1 MIEPSRLYPVE
12 APPGRSDIYLADI
25 ARGLYRNRWLVI
37 GIAAAVIAAAAVFTV
52 FQTPEYESEAAVQI
66 HFERAARSSALTDLG
81 AAIGLGDLVN
91 REAGRIGTDILVM
104 QSRGIIEHIADSLTL
119 HVQMTEPRAA
129 RVAVF
134 SAVDAPRNVV
144 PATVEFRHRGNGVY
158 DVRVEPASEE
168 PPRRA
173 PGVAHDPGWDPEAAW
188 RALFEHPARVE
199 VGQPFEIGNVD
210 LTLDPALSEAP
221 PDRITVEV
229 RDFRGAVE
237 AVRSNL
243 DVATA
248 QSGTQIILVGYR
260 HPDPVLVA
268 AVPNA
273 ITSSFVRHKIETS
286 QWENRSR
293 GNFLREQVGH
303 YAGTLEEAEARLQA
317 FREREQVI
325 NAPAQATEQV
335 RHYAELLSHRD
346 EIVQERDA
354 LHRLLARLRNET
366 SPDSA
371 HETYRELAAFPVFF
385 VNSAIQN
392 IIRSLIEL
400 ENQRAELMIRR
411 TEESIDVRGIDTR
424 VRELELQLLETAESY
439 LASRENQLASLDA
452 TLSQFAD
459 LAGQVPA
466 REVALARLTRE
477 QELLTEIYGEL
488 QLRLHEVEV
497 EEAVEPLD
505 VQLLDPALVP
515 NRPVSPRPMLNLVLG
530 AFLGIAL
537 GLLAAFTRQIVDTKV
552 RSRHDVRIAAGGLPV
567 MATIPRIA
575 SGADRRVN
583 GRLTLRRLRRAR
595 PELGRVSPLV
605 ARDAPRSPAAEA
617 YRALRTRVFFRRDND
632 APRILILT
640 SAAAGEGKST
650 SAANLAVTLSH
661 QGVATL
667 LIDGD
672 LRRGTLHE
680 IFGVDRTPGLAEV
693 LREEVELGEA
703 LRSIELAG
711 GRLDILP
718 SGAHPENPS
727 ELIGG
732 QRMELVLQD
741 LIDRYDRILID
752 TPPLRSATDAA
763 VLCSMPYT
771 GALMV
776 ARAGFSDRHAI
787 EEVARELQE
796 MGIRVDGVIINDVA
810 VSERPAYGYHS
821 VYAD

>member
-12 APPGRSDIYLADI
+12 PQPDRSDIYLADI
-25 ARGLYRNRWLVI
+25 ARGLYRNRWIAI
-37 GIAAAVIAAAAVFTV
+37 GIATAVIIAAAVFTF
-52 FQTPEYESEAAVQI
+52 FQTPEYESEATVQI
-66 HFERAARSSALTDLG
+66 HIERAARSSALTDLG
-81 AAIGLGDLVN
+81 AAIGLGNLAGW
-91 REAGRIGTDILVM
+91 EAGRIGTDILVM
-104 QSRGIIEHIADSLTL
+104 HSRGIIEHIADSLKL
-119 HVQMTEPRAA
+119 HVQMTEPQAA
-129 RVAVF
+129 RISVF
-134 SAVDAPRNVV
+134 SEVDAPRNVV
-144 PATVEFRHRGNGVY
+144 PATVELRHRGNGVY
-158 DVRVEPASEE
+158 DVRVEPTSEE

-173 PGVAHDPGWDPEAAW
+173 PGAAQDSSWDPEAAW
-188 RALFEHPARVE
+188 RALFEHPRRVE
-199 VGQPFEIGNVD
+199 IGEPFEIGNIA
-210 LTLDPALSEAP
+210 LTLDPALSDAP
-221 PDRITVEV
+221 PDRITVEI
-229 RDFRGAVE
+229 RNFRSTVE

-243 DVATA
+243 EIGTA
-248 QSGTQIILVGYR
+248 ESGTQIILVGYR

-273 ITSSFVRHKIETS
+273 ITNSFVRHKVETS
-286 QWENRSR
+286 QWEHRSR
-293 GNFLREQVGH
+293 GTFLREQVAH
-303 YAGTLEEAEARLQA
+303 YAGTLEDAEARLQA
-317 FREREQVI
+317 FRERERII

-335 RHYAELLSHRD
+335 RRYAELLSRRD

-354 LHRLLARLRNET
+354 LRRLLARLRNPT
-366 SPDSA
+366 TPDRA

-400 ENQRAELMIRR
+400 ENQRAELMVRR
-411 TEESIDVRGIDTR
+411 TEQSIDVRGIDTR
-424 VRELELQLLETAESY
+424 VRELELQLLETAEDY
-439 LASRENQLASLDA
+439 LTSRENQMASLDA
-452 TLSQFAD
+452 ALSQFAD
-459 LAGQVPA
+459 VAGQVPA
-466 REVALARLTRE
+466 REVELARLTRE
-477 QELLTEIYGEL
+477 QELLTEIYSQL

-515 NRPVSPRPMLNLVLG
+515 NRPASPRPILNLVLG

-552 RSRHDVRIAAGGLPV
+552 RSRNDVRLAAGGLPV

-575 SGADRRVN
+575 SGVDRRVN
-583 GRLTLRRLRRAR
+583 GRLTLRRLRRTR
-595 PELGRVSPLV
+595 PELARVSPLV
-605 ARDAPRSPAAEA
+605 ARDAPRSAAAEA
-617 YRALRTRVFFRRDND
+617 YRALRTRVVFRRDND
-632 APRILILT
+632 APRVLVVT
-640 SAAAGEGKST
+640 SATAGEGKST

-680 IFGVDRTPGLAEV
+680 LFGVDRTPGLGEV
-693 LREEVELGEA
+693 LREQAELGEA

-718 SGAHPENPS
+718 SGRHPENPS

-732 QRMELVLQD
+732 QRMEQVIQQLS
-741 LIDRYDRILID
+741 DRYDRIVID
-752 TPPLRSATDAA
+752 TPPLRFATDAA
-763 VLCSMPYT
+763 VLCSMPDT

-787 EEVARELQE
+787 EHVARELQE
-796 MGIRVDGVIINDVA
+796 MGLRVDGVIINDVA
-810 VSERPAYGYHS
+810 VSEGPAYGYQPA
-821 VYAD
+821 YAE